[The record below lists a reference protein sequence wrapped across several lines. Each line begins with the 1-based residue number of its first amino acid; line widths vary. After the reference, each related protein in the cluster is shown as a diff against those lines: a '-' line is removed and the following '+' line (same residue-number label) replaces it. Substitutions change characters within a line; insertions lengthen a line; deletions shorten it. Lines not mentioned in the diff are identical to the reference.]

1 MRDHFSALVTTIFD
15 KEPNEKNVKA
25 VIQMAKRLTINVD
38 EKSIK
43 EQFRHFARRFNIERE
58 KLEDELM
65 NALDSVIESNDE
77 VQVTSIMQKGSRELE
92 REIWSQVITTRCP
105 HCKKNSPAIRK
116 DGYTKIFV
124 KPL

>member
-1 MRDHFSALVTTIFD
+1 
-15 KEPNEKNVKA
+15 
-25 VIQMAKRLTINVD
+25 
-38 EKSIK
+38 
-43 EQFRHFARRFNIERE
+43 
-58 KLEDELM
+58 M
-65 NALDSVIESNDE
+65 NALDSVIESNDD

-124 KPL
+124 KPLQGR